1 MIIFLGC
8 GYIIINSLLF
18 LYVLSVIVSELD
30 GSGDPFN
37 VSGILSLN
45 MLIKPKR
52 VKCQLVLYKAHILW
66 NVYRVLRVRNSL
78 LLQDLKILSTS
89 TKLRMLILHIFSIL
103 TILLNALPWSC
114 LRMRPRDLVILVSF
128 TKVAAI
134 NQEVY

>member
-1 MIIFLGC
+1 MWIHHNQFTFVPIC
-8 GYIIINSLLF
+8 VVSH
-18 LYVLSVIVSELD
+18 SELG

-37 VSGILSLN
+37 VSDILSLN

-52 VKCQLVLYKAHILW
+52 GKCQLVLYKAHILW